1 MDAVLSAIR
10 NGDVKSLQASLPQVT
25 DMDAYEEV
33 LASNL
38 CRTLRSEAHLS
49 RVSGTHVFSAA
60 EATKTSL
67 IWDFLSLHTA
77 AYELSPA
84 GFYLSA

>member
-10 NGDVKSLQASLPQVT
+10 NGDVKSLQASQVT
-25 DMDAYEEV
+25 DIDAYEEV

-67 IWDFLSLHTA
+67 TWGFLSLHAA
-77 AYELSPA
+77 AYGLSSA